1 MTEQDFTTCPL
12 GAAKC
17 PIFDDIERLNLEV
30 TQLRQQVIRDSLTGL
45 FNKRYFDDALATEME
60 RSRRNRLPTSLIL
73 LDIDHF
79 KAINDQYGHVAGDFV
94 LEKLAHVLKQTV
106 RMIDIPCRYGGEEFA
121 VILPSTPLMIACH
134 VAERLREAVNETHV
148 ALDTNVVSVTAS
160 LGVSY
165 YIDAPHVSPHRL
177 VEQADKQLYMAKNSG
192 RNRVCCERWAP
203 TSTQLSKDEKAALS
217 DHDSTS
223 K

>member
-1 MTEQDFTTCPL
+1 MSEQDFLKCPL
-12 GAAKC
+12 GAEKC
-17 PIFDDIERLNLEV
+17 PIFEDIERLNIEV

-60 RSRRNRLPTSLIL
+60 RSRRNQLSTSLIL

-94 LEKLAHVLKQTV
+94 LEQLAHVLRQTV

-121 VILPSTPLMIACH
+121 VILPSTPPMIACQ
-134 VAERLREAVNETHV
+134 VAERLREAVTETNIS
-148 ALDTNVVSVTAS
+148 LDTNVVSVTAS

-165 YIDAPHVSPHRL
+165 YSDDPHVAPQTL
-177 VEQADKQLYMAKNSG
+177 VERADRQLYLAKDSG

-203 TSTQLSKDEKAALS
+203 KSAQLSEDEKAALS
-217 DHDSTS
+217 DHDNSS
-223 K
+223 S